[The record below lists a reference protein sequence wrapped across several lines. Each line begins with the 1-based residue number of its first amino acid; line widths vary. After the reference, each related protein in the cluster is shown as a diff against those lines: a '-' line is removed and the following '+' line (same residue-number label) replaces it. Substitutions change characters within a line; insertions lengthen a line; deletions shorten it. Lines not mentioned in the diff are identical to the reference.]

1 MKKISQT
8 EIQNLMALHQRG
20 LDDDLISKATS
31 LVREY
36 PEEIILFNLLGVS
49 FERKGSL
56 KNAAKAYKSAL
67 KINPNITVRFQSS
80 NFDISKDINIF
91 DIIFDCSDNQETKYA
106 LNYL

>member
-1 MKKISQT
+1 MKKISPT

-31 LVREY
+31 LVREF

-56 KNAAKAYKSAL
+56 KHAAEAYKSAL
-67 KINPNITVRFQSS
+67 KINPNIPEM
-80 NFDISKDINIF
+80 NFNLGAVSY
-91 DIIFDCSDNQETKYA
+91 THLTLPTTPYV
-106 LNYL
+106 

>member
-20 LDDDLISKATS
+20 LDDDLINKATS

-36 PEEIILFNLLGVS
+36 PEEIILFNLLGIS

-56 KNAAKAYKSAL
+56 KNAAEAYKSAL
-67 KINPNITVRFQSS
+67 KINPN
-80 NFDISKDINIF
+80 NFIAKKYF
-91 DIIFDCSDNQETKYA
+91 TKKIEK
-106 LNYL
+106 NY